1 MYLVG
6 VLISLVSGLLQLLTI
21 LIVLRAILTWIPSV
35 DYRHPL
41 MRVIMQLTDPILE
54 PIRRVLPPVGGF
66 DFSPLVAILLLQLVS
81 KLISQGLGQL

>member
-54 PIRRVLPPVGGF
+54 PIRRILPPVGGF

-81 KLISQGLGQL
+81 RLISQGLGQL